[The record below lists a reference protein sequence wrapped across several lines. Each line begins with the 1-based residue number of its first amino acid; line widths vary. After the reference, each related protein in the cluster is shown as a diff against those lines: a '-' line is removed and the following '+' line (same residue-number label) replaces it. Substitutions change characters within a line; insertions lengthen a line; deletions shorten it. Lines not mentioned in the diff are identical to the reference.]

1 VKTVAGLTNSTMYYW
16 RVNAKNIAGTSAW
29 STIYAFYTTVLVAPV
44 LGTPANA
51 SSVTTRT
58 PTLTW
63 GTIIGAATYRVQ
75 VSTVSTFVTTVV
87 NDSTLTTGSKI
98 LTTSLNNG
106 TCYWRVNAKNAG
118 GISVWSN
125 TFTFT
130 VSVTGIVPAV
140 SHYSPGTL
148 GHNGVLEL
156 YQPNGARVLLMT
168 YEATATR
175 TQLLNTALRTLAKG
189 CYTYRFRSN
198 DAITEIVGK
207 LIK

>member
-1 VKTVAGLTNSTMYYW
+1 MKAISGLTNSTIYYW
-16 RVNAKNIAGTSAW
+16 RVNAKNVAGISTW
-29 STIYAFYTTVLVAPV
+29 STVYNFYTTVLVAPV

-51 SSVTTRT
+51 STVGTRT

-75 VSTVSTFVTTVV
+75 VSTVSTFATTIV

-98 LTTSLNNG
+98 LMTSLNNG

-130 VSVTGIVPAV
+130 VSVTGVVTAI
-140 SHYSPGTL
+140 SHYSPATL
-148 GHNGVLEL
+148 GHSGVLEL
-156 YQPNGARVLLMT
+156 YQPNGVRVLSVA
-168 YEATATR
+168 YEATATK
-175 TQLLNTALRTLAKG
+175 TQLLNTALNKLAKG
-189 CYTYRFRSN
+189 YYTYRFRSN
-198 DAITEIVGK
+198 DAITEIAGK